1 MEKILSNKLHQ
12 DTEMPGGLYDQT
24 TQEIIHDRYYFAG
37 ELSINKNTL
46 EIGPGSGIGIRYIQD
61 LASNYTA
68 IEYSIENIKILKNK
82 KLKDVEIHHGDA
94 NNLPFE
100 NKFELI
106 IALAMVYYL
115 TLDKF
120 LKEAYRCLEDEG
132 KLFFCTSNK
141 DVPGFCEAPFTT
153 KYYSVPELKDELQK
167 AGFVAEF
174 YGAFPAYNKSLF
186 IYKFKA
192 AIKDLVKSIFFTTN
206 LGKKMWS
213 NIRKKSFGQ
222 LQQLT
227 YEIAEGNIPKSKRL
241 LLDDSKKNFQYK
253 VIYVVATKNPV

>member
-1 MEKILSNKLHQ
+1 MEKFLSNKLHQ
-12 DTEMPGGLYDQT
+12 DTEMPGELYDQT

-37 ELSINKNTL
+37 ELSKNKNIL
-46 EIGPGSGIGIRYIQD
+46 EIGPGSGVGIRYILN

-68 IEYSIENIKILKNK
+68 IEYSNENIKILKKK

-94 NNLPFE
+94 HNLPFQ

-115 TLDKF
+115 KLDKF
-120 LKEAYRCLEDEG
+120 LKEANRCLDDEG

-153 KYYSVPELKDELQK
+153 QYYSVPELKDELQK

-192 AIKDLVKSIFFTTN
+192 AIKDKVKSVFFTTN
-206 LGKKMWS
+206 LGKKYGAILEK
-213 NIRKKSFGQ
+213 NH
-222 LQQLT
+222 
-227 YEIAEGNIPKSKRL
+227 
-241 LLDDSKKNFQYK
+241 LDNY
-253 VIYVVATKNPV
+253 INYHMR